1 MKLVRDTTVM
11 RLTLTVKSEV
21 TRMEISFR
29 FKMMILLFWRSI
41 LLSVK
46 RMSSVGPSWVITK
59 HRFYFSL
66 MSNFVREN
74 LTGGISD
81 PSLSIMAEFV
91 IK

>member
-1 MKLVRDTTVM
+1 MKLVRDTAVM

-66 MSNFVREN
+66 MSNFVREDLVEF
-74 LTGGISD
+74 LTHPLVGQ
-81 PSLSIMAEFV
+81 LSI
-91 IK
+91 